1 MKHLTKPIRAIH
13 FMVLAFL
20 MLCYWT
26 SVSAQTIVDIKD
38 WRVRTIKENHAG
50 IAYPIRDKDKDV
62 VRIGVYCSK
71 GTRNI
76 FFNNPLFAEFKNN
89 NKMLQRLKN
98 TSTNPILVFNDDYD
112 NEYQLTLGY
121 SKSGTRTGFNR
132 DSKVTLPDGT
142 TLRALKALNVIKN
155 KLLSSKT
162 VWIGYERPDNGA
174 FGGKVYSLSGSTA
187 AIGEVYKIGS
197 CK

>member
-13 FMVLAFL
+13 LMVLAFL

-38 WRVRTIKENHAG
+38 WRVRTIKENHAS
-50 IAYPIRDKDKDV
+50 IAYPIRDKDV

-76 FFNNPLFAEFKNN
+76 FFNSPLFAEFKNN
-89 NKMLQRLKN
+89 NKMLQRLKS
-98 TSTNPILVFNDDYD
+98 TSTNPILVFNDDYE

-121 SKSGTRTGFNR
+121 SKSGTRVGFNR

-142 TLRALKALNVIKN
+142 TLRALNALNVIKN
-155 KLLSSKT
+155 NLLSTKLP
-162 VWIGYERPDNGA
+162 V
-174 FGGKVYSLSGSTA
+174 K
-187 AIGEVYKIGS
+187 
-197 CK
+197 